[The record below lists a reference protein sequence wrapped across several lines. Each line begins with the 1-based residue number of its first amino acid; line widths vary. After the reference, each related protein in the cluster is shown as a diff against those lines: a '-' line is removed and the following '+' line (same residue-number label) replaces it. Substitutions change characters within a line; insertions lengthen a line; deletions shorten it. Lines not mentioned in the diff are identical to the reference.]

1 MKRDSLERQ
10 LESAKTKLAAR
21 VSVMDKAGIKEDA
34 RRRDPAWRTLD
45 ATRRSLI
52 TRLGCV
58 SKIETRDAEA
68 VTRKAAAESDSASDD
83 E

>member
-21 VSVMDKAGIKEDA
+21 VSVLDKAGLKEDA
-34 RRRDPAWRTLD
+34 RGNDPAWRTLD

-52 TRLGCV
+52 TRLGSV
-58 SKIETRDAEA
+58 SKIEAREAEA
-68 VTRKAAAESDSASDD
+68 ATRKAAAESGSD
-83 E
+83 EE

>member
-21 VSVMDKAGIKEDA
+21 GSVLDKAGLKEDA
-34 RRRDPAWRTLD
+34 RSSDPAWRTLD
-45 ATRRSLI
+45 AKRRSLI
-52 TRLGCV
+52 TRLGSV
-58 SKIETRDAEA
+58 SKVEARDAEA
-68 VTRKAAAESDSASDD
+68 ASRKAAAESESESD

>member
-21 VSVMDKAGIKEDA
+21 VSVLDKAGLKEEV
-34 RRRDPAWRTLD
+34 RSNDPAWRTLD
-45 ATRRSLI
+45 AKRRSLI
-52 TRLGCV
+52 TRLGSV
-58 SKIETRDAEA
+58 SKVEARDAEA
-68 VTRKAAAESDSASDD
+68 ASRKAAADSESEAD